1 MQRARDL
8 EIRYGIQI
16 FHLSNH
22 SYHIEMNICREA
34 LVIVVVIHA
43 VLAHL
48 VEFAGEDPIAIP
60 FATRACFDPGS

>member
-16 FHLSNH
+16 FHLRNR
-22 SYHIEMNICREA
+22 SYHVEMNIRREA
-34 LVIVVVIHA
+34 LVIVVVIEA

-48 VEFAGEDPIAIP
+48 VQYADEVLVSIP
-60 FATRACFDPGS
+60 FPPRACFDQGS